1 MLWLVRRINIGWL
14 LSFVWFSFDTY
25 ICRLK
30 GYLILYLF
38 KEKKRLVA
46 FVVFRMGDIVYI
58 YRGIFLFCLR
68 YMYNYYIL
76 DIKVNCKK
84 FLMLFKLEKRLV
96 LIFLMIVWS
105 ILI

>member
-1 MLWLVRRINIGWL
+1 MLWLVRRMNIGWS

-30 GYLILYLF
+30 GYLIMYLF

-58 YRGIFLFCLR
+58 YFFILF
-68 YMYNYYIL
+68 MYNYYIL

-84 FLMLFKLEKRLV
+84 FLMLFKLEKCLV